1 MAPKEKP
8 PASGIDDATGRI
20 YAAHELFA
28 ETVSLFH
35 RLKVVTEEIHHFG
48 ELSGGMRGVL
58 RNLDAAPAT
67 VPQLARMRPVSRQH
81 IQLIVND
88 LKDKELVELVDNPAH
103 QRSRLVQLTAAGTR
117 YLKAMNRKEGELLA
131 ELGID
136 IPAAD
141 MERAARTLR
150 AVRELFEGERWRRV
164 VAD

>member
-1 MAPKEKP
+1 MQ
-8 PASGIDDATGRI
+8 
-20 YAAHELFA
+20 
-28 ETVSLFH
+28 
-35 RLKVVTEEIHHFG
+35 
-48 ELSGGMRGVL
+48 
-58 RNLDAAPAT
+58 LDAAPAT

-88 LKDKELVELVDNPAH
+88 LKDKGLVELVDNPAH
-103 QRSRLVQLTAAGTR
+103 KRSRLVQLTAAGTR

-131 ELGID
+131 KLGIE

-141 MERAARTLR
+141 MERAAGTLR